1 MLSKKR
7 PILFEVM
14 GNRGR
19 AAGGRPARETPA
31 PRARA
36 KAAPRERKNPFESP
50 VVRWAALAGVVLV
63 AIIFAVWRMQRPSPA
78 QVPQLQTNVHD
89 EARMGADPAP
99 SGGRAPAHVFTI
111 CALEKPYKTLAER
124 KLAREKVE
132 EIVNFLGYDSD
143 PVFRQDVRAK
153 DFPSKESGAGAF
165 RIYVGS
171 ADRKPEL
178 IPLRDKL
185 AQVVYK
191 KTYPFRNASIRMVE
205 R

>member
-14 GNRGR
+14 GHRGR

-36 KAAPRERKNPFESP
+36 KAASRERPNPFESP
-50 VVRWAALAGVVLV
+50 VVRWAALAVVVVV
-63 AIIFAVWRMQRPSPA
+63 AITFAVWRLQRPSPA
-78 QVPQLQTNVHD
+78 QIPQLQTNVSD
-89 EARMGADPAP
+89 DARGGAESPGKA
-99 SGGRAPAHVFTI
+99 SAHAFTI
-111 CALEKPYKTLAER
+111 CVLEKPYKTLAER

-153 DFPSKESGAGAF
+153 DFPSKESGGAGAF

-185 AQVVYK
+185 AAVVYK
-191 KTYPFRNASIRMVE
+191 KTQPFRNASIRMVE